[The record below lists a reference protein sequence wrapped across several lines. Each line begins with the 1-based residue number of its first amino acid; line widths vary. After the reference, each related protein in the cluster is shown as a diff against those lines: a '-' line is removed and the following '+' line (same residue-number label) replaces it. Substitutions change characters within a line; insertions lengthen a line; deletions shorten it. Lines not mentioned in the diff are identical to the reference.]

1 MSEINHSIWT
11 YSHTN
16 ISVINIHHSFEY
28 NDSQDTTRDGAWSI
42 FLHLKKLAS
51 ATALPSFMVREIRC
65 QTYGRLPI
73 STSTCW
79 LSMFSSSLW
88 DVVFVL
94 DPQQRNPHMDSKHST
109 VYLITIQNVPVLV
122 WIRDFFF
129 FFPVIEVPL
138 VHMICLWGSLHLI
151 KWASPSL
158 WGLPIK
164 VESKGNSM
172 FSADSDWW

>member
-129 FFPVIEVPL
+129 FSSHWSTPGAYDLSMRLTALDQV
-138 VHMICLWGSLHLI
+138 GQ
-151 KWASPSL
+151 
-158 WGLPIK
+158 PISVGITHQSGK
-164 VESKGNSM
+164 QR
-172 FSADSDWW
+172 